1 MILIAG
7 GTGTLGSQVVRLLT
21 ARGLEVRI
29 MTRNPA
35 RARPLEGDLVEI
47 VSGDARNL
55 RAVER
60 PGLLPSSRRST
71 GLVGPGIT
79 TPGQWTGRG
88 TAT

>member
-7 GTGTLGSQVVRLLT
+7 GTGTLGRQVVHLLT

-29 MTRNPA
+29 MTRDPA
-35 RARPLEGDLVEI
+35 RHLESDLVEI